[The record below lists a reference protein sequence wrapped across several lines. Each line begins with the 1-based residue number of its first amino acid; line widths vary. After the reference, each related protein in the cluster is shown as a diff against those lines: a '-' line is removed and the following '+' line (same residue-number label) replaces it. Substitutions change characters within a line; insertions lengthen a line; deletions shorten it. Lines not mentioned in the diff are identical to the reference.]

1 MQVVKRDGTREEFS
15 IDKLS
20 DSIELASGKP
30 DAAVA
35 IKEALMSNCTDDYTI
50 TSAAIAKAVPK
61 YISEQAAQRY
71 KKVRAERDAV
81 RERNGYVFNNLRNLT
96 NIASSEDTG
105 MRENA
110 NINADTAM
118 GMMLK
123 AGADTMKHY
132 YLTEVIEPDI
142 AEAHRDGHIHIH
154 DLDFYGMTTTC
165 LQINLEKLFENG
177 FSTGHGTVRTPQSI
191 RNYWSLLCIVI
202 QANQNDQ
209 HITDQVFCAL
219 A

>member
-1 MQVVKRDGTREEFS
+1 MLVVKRDGTCEGFS
-15 IDKLS
+15 FDKLS
-20 DSIELASGKP
+20 ASLANVCAEPEVASAVETQLQERNSETITAAEISKLVAQHLDEEAAKLYKEVRAKR
-30 DAAVA
+30 DAA
-35 IKEALMSNCTDDYTI
+35 
-50 TSAAIAKAVPK
+50 
-61 YISEQAAQRY
+61 
-71 KKVRAERDAV
+71 
-81 RERNGYVFNNLRNLT
+81 REKNGYVFNNLRTLT
-96 NIASSEDTG
+96 RISSSEDTG

-209 HITDQVFCAL
+209 HITNQVFCAL

>member
-1 MQVVKRDGTREEFS
+1 MLVVKRDGTREEFS
-15 IDKLS
+15 LDKLNM
-20 DSIELASGKP
+20 SIASVFGEPEVVTNVEAQISELPS
-30 DAAVA
+30 
-35 IKEALMSNCTDDYTI
+35 EFI
-50 TSAAIAKAVPK
+50 TSADISKLVMEHLDAGAAKLYK
-61 YISEQAAQRY
+61 QSREQ
-71 KKVRAERDAV
+71 RDAN
-81 RERNGYVFNNLRNLT
+81 REKGGYVFNNLRTLT
-96 NIASSEDTG
+96 QISSSEDTS

-132 YLTEVIEPDI
+132 YLTEVIDPEI
-142 AEAHRDGHIHIH
+142 AQAHKDGHIHIH

-165 LQINLEKLFENG
+165 LQINLEKLFEKG
-177 FSTGHGTVRTPQSI
+177 FTTGHGTVRTPQSI

-209 HITDQVFCAL
+209 HSTDQVICAF

>member
-1 MQVVKRDGTREEFS
+1 MLVVKRDGTYEGFS
-15 IDKLS
+15 IDKLTACVTS
-20 DSIELASGKP
+20 FCAEPEVAAAVEMQLQERNSETITTAEISKLVAQHLDEEAAKLYKDTRAQR
-30 DAAVA
+30 DAA
-35 IKEALMSNCTDDYTI
+35 
-50 TSAAIAKAVPK
+50 
-61 YISEQAAQRY
+61 
-71 KKVRAERDAV
+71 
-81 RERNGYVFNNLRNLT
+81 REKNGYVFNNLRTLT
-96 NIASSEDTG
+96 RISSSEDTG

-209 HITDQVFCAL
+209 HSTDQVFCAL